1 LHPDMEWKDGTSKEQ
16 VKMKLEV
23 SVELRVVGFNEG
35 RNKYVGM
42 LGSLQCESEDGKVK
56 VNVAG
61 FSDAQRQE
69 IWDDQEG
76 WLNGVITAKS
86 NSIMPPENKEHY
98 SLFLPIFLERRLDKK
113 KADTLEQIQAQ
124 FEAAVAA

>member
-1 LHPDMEWKDGTSKEQ
+1 
-16 VKMKLEV
+16 MKLEV
-23 SVELRVVGFNEG
+23 VVELKVVGYNEG

-42 LGSLQCESEDGKVK
+42 LGSLACESEDGKVK

-61 FSDAQRQE
+61 FTDKQRQE
-69 IWDDQEG
+69 IWDERG
-76 WLNGVITAKS
+76 LNIIAVKS

-98 SLFLPIFLERRLDKK
+98 SLFLPIFVEERLDKK

-124 FEAAVAA
+124 FEAAVTA